1 MTATVAGVH
10 SVDYRTIHESDS
22 WTAVLTSARAV
33 APEAFVGSR
42 LASLI
47 GGRWNATGATRELRT
62 PVDGTSLVAIH
73 QADLRQAEDAVGAAV
88 GQHAPWMVQPL
99 AVRRDRVQA
108 AIDAMRSHQDLL
120 AKLLMWEIGKPWRL
134 AVSDVTRCLDGV
146 EWYVGQIDHMLR
158 DDGGRNRLPMPGPV
172 SNVASWNYPMSVQ
185 VFSELVQVLVGNAVV
200 AKSPTQGGAVTLAVA
215 HALMAQAGL
224 PVSLLHGGGSEL
236 APALVADSRL
246 GAVAFVGGRRNGAKV
261 AAALQGSN
269 TRAIIEQEGLN
280 TWGIWDFTDWAQL
293 AAQLRKGYEYG
304 KQRCT
309 AYPRF
314 IVQRHLFDAFLD
326 TYLTAVQSLRIGNP
340 MLRDPVTGEFRDFD
354 FGPLISAAR
363 VAQLKREVR
372 EAIAGGATPL
382 RTGELSDAD
391 LVPGQDRSAYLA
403 PVTLL
408 GVPATSRLRHEEP
421 FGPVDSIVLVD
432 SEAELLSEMNL
443 SNGALVST
451 LSTHDEDL
459 AARVESQVHAFKFGL
474 NAPRSRGDKEEPFGG
489 VGESWS
495 GCFVGGRYLVEAV
508 TRGRADDSLHGR
520 FAHYVRLPQ
529 RR

>member
-1 MTATVAGVH
+1 MTAAVDAAHPVDHRTVQ
-10 SVDYRTIHESDS
+10 ESDS
-22 WTAVLTSARAV
+22 WTAVLTAARAA
-33 APEAFVGSR
+33 APEIFVGSR
-42 LASLI
+42 LASLVD
-47 GGRWNATGATRELRT
+47 GRWTAAGATREIRT
-62 PVDGTSLVAIH
+62 PVDGAPLVEID
-73 QADLRQAEDAVGAAV
+73 QADLRQADQAVGTAV
-88 GQHAPWMVQPL
+88 EQHARWMVQPL

-108 AIDAMRSHQDLL
+108 AVEAMRSHQDLL

-134 AVSDVTRCLDGV
+134 ALTDVTRCLDGV
-146 EWYVGQIDHMLR
+146 EWYVSQIDQMLR
-158 DDGGRNRLPMPGPV
+158 DHDGANRLPMPGPV

-185 VFSELVQVLVGNAVV
+185 IFSELVQALAGNAVV
-200 AKSPTQGGAVTLAVA
+200 AKSPAQGGAVTLAVA
-215 HALMAQAGL
+215 HALMNQAGL

-261 AAALQGSN
+261 AAALRGSS

-280 TWGIWDFTDWAQL
+280 TWGVWDFSDWAQL
-293 AAQLRKGYEYG
+293 GAQLRKGYEYG

-314 IVQRHLFDAFLD
+314 VVQRHLFDAFLD
-326 TYLTAVQSLRIGNP
+326 TYLSAVESLRIGNP
-340 MLRDPVTGEFRDFD
+340 MLRDAATGAFRDFD
-354 FGPLISAAR
+354 FGPLISASR

-372 EAIAGGATPL
+372 EAVAGGATPL

-432 SEAELLSEMNL
+432 SEAELVSEMNL

-451 LSTHDEDL
+451 LSTHDEAL
-459 AARVESQVHAFKFGL
+459 AARVETQVRAFKFGL
-474 NAPRSRGDKEEPFGG
+474 NSPRSRGDKDEPFGG

-508 TRGRADDSLHGR
+508 TRGRADDALRGR
-520 FAHYVRLPQ
+520 FAHYTRLPQ

>member
-1 MTATVAGVH
+1 MTATADVVQLDAP
-10 SVDYRTIHESDS
+10 RAIQERDS

-33 APEAFVGSR
+33 TPEIFVGSR

-47 GGRWNATGATRELRT
+47 GGRWTATGAIRELRT
-62 PVDGTSLVAIH
+62 PVDGSPLIEAH
-73 QADLRQAEDAVGAAV
+73 QADLRQADDAVGAAV
-88 GQHAPWMVQPL
+88 AQHARWTVHPL
-99 AVRRDRVQA
+99 AVRRDRVQF
-108 AIDAMRSHQDLL
+108 AIAAMRSHQELL

-134 AVSDVTRCLDGV
+134 AVSDVARCLDGA
-146 EWYVGQIDHMLR
+146 EWYVEQIGRMLR
-158 DDGGRNRLPMPGPV
+158 ESDGTNRLPMPGPV

-185 VFSELVQVLVGNAVV
+185 VFSELVQALAGNAVV
-200 AKSPTQGGAVTLAVA
+200 AKSPAQGGAVTLAVA

-236 APALVADSRL
+236 APALVADNRL

-261 AAALQGSN
+261 AAALQGSS

-280 TWGIWDFTDWAQL
+280 TWGVWEFEDWAQL
-293 AAQLRKGYEYG
+293 DAQLRKGYEYG

-314 IVQRHLFDAFLD
+314 VVQRQRFDAFLD
-326 TYLTAVQSLRIGNP
+326 TYLSAVGSLRIGNP
-340 MLRDPVTGEFRDFD
+340 MLRDPATGELRDLD
-354 FGPLISAAR
+354 FGPLISASR
-363 VAQLKREVR
+363 VAQLRREVR
-372 EAIAGGATPL
+372 EAVAGGATPL
-382 RTGELSDAD
+382 RTGELAD
-391 LVPGQDRSAYLA
+391 DHLLPGQDRSAYLA

-408 GVPATSRLRHEEP
+408 DVPATSRLRHEEP

-443 SNGALVST
+443 SNGALAST
-451 LSTHDEDL
+451 LSTHDEAL
-459 AARVESQVHAFKFGL
+459 AARVESQVRAFKFGK
-474 NAPRSRGDKEEPFGG
+474 NVPRSRGDKDEAFGG
-489 VGESWS
+489 VGESWN

-508 TRGRADDSLHGR
+508 TRGQGDDAMHGR
-520 FAHYVRLPQ
+520 FAHYTRLPQ